1 MDSSLI
7 VMGTVLII
15 LLCLSAFLSSS
26 EMALIS
32 LSSIR
37 LKMSS
42 DEGNK
47 KAKKTQKLLNNYN
60 LTIVSIVV
68 GNNIVNI
75 LLPTISTLF
84 FTQLISNK
92 LIAIFVSTVLMTI
105 IVIFFGEIIPK
116 IYGKDQ
122 QENLVFKVV
131 DILDIMIRILYPI
144 TKIFL
149 VLTDFIQDHF
159 FPETS
164 DEEIEVE
171 EELLTRIEEGVE
183 EGSLNEDEEELIRN
197 AIEFEEIRV
206 EEVLRPKADIFMIN
220 VDTPNDK
227 IFMLMSKERYSR
239 IPVYE
244 HDTDNI
250 IGILYE
256 RDFLT
261 AYIDYRDLDI
271 RDILREV
278 NFIPDTMRISLL
290 LPQLQKDRSHL
301 AMVVDEHGTIQG
313 LITVEDIIEE
323 LVGDIWDEDEDIQS
337 EIKPLNNQQ
346 YLVLGSA
353 TLSDFNEYFENKELP
368 EIESEQE
375 NTIAGYVIE
384 LLQAIP
390 EEGDRCSDETYQF
403 EVKSMDN
410 NRIDQILVTILGGDE

>member
-68 GNNIVNI
+68 GNNIINI

-131 DILDIMIRILYPI
+131 DILDVMIRILYPI

-220 VDTPNDK
+220 ADTPNDE

-271 RDILREV
+271 HDILREV

-337 EIKPLNNQQ
+337 EIKPLNNHQ
-346 YLVLGSA
+346 YLVLGSV

-390 EEGDRCSDETYQF
+390 KEGDRCCDETYRF

>member
-131 DILDIMIRILYPI
+131 DILDVMIRILYPI

-164 DEEIEVE
+164 DEEIEIE

-220 VDTPNDK
+220 VETPNDE

-346 YLVLGSA
+346 YLVLGSV

-390 EEGDRCSDETYQF
+390 KEGDRCCDETYRF

>member
-131 DILDIMIRILYPI
+131 DILDVMIRILYPI

-220 VDTPNDK
+220 VDTPNDE

-346 YLVLGSA
+346 YLVLGSV
-353 TLSDFNEYFENKELP
+353 TLSDFNEYFENEELP

-390 EEGDRCSDETYQF
+390 KEGDRCCDETYRF

>member
-131 DILDIMIRILYPI
+131 DILDVMIRILYPI

-220 VDTPNDK
+220 ADTPNDE

-346 YLVLGSA
+346 YLVLGSV

-390 EEGDRCSDETYQF
+390 TEGDRCSDETYRF
-403 EVKSMDN
+403 EVKTMDN

>member
-337 EIKPLNNQQ
+337 EIKPLNDQQ
-346 YLVLGSA
+346 YLVLGSV

-390 EEGDRCSDETYQF
+390 EEGDRCSDETYRF

>member
-84 FTQLISNK
+84 FTQLISNQFV
-92 LIAIFVSTVLMTI
+92 AIFVSTVLMTI

-122 QENLVFKVV
+122 QENFVFKVV
-131 DILDIMIRILYPI
+131 DILDIMIKILYPI

-149 VLTDFIQDHF
+149 VLTDLIQDRF

-220 VDTPNDK
+220 VDTPNNE
-227 IFMLMSKERYSR
+227 IFMLMNQERYSR
-239 IPVYE
+239 IPVFE
-244 HDTDNI
+244 HNTDNI

-261 AYIDYRDLDI
+261 AYIDYHDFDI
-271 RDILREV
+271 RDILRDV

-323 LVGDIWDEDEDIQS
+323 IVGDIWDEDEDIQS
-337 EIKPLNNQQ
+337 EIKPLNDQQ
-346 YLVLGSA
+346 YLVLGSVA
-353 TLSDFNEYFENKELP
+353 LSDFNEYFEYKELP

-390 EEGDRCSDETYQF
+390 EEGDRCSDDTYRF
-403 EVKSMDN
+403 DVKSMDN

>member
-37 LKMSS
+37 LKMSC

-92 LIAIFVSTVLMTI
+92 FIAIFASTVLMTI

-122 QENLVFKVV
+122 QENFVFKVV
-131 DILDIMIRILYPI
+131 DILDIMIKILYPI

-220 VDTPNDK
+220 VDTPNDQ
-227 IFMLMSKERYSR
+227 IFMLMSQERYSR

-323 LVGDIWDEDEDIQS
+323 LVGEIWDEDEEVQS
-337 EIKPLNNQQ
+337 EIKPLNDQQ
-346 YLVLGSA
+346 YLVLGSV
-353 TLSDFNEYFENKELP
+353 TLSDFNEYFGNKELP

-390 EEGDRCSDETYQF
+390 EEGDRCSDETYRF

>member
-37 LKMSS
+37 LRMSS

-131 DILDIMIRILYPI
+131 DILDVMIRILYPI

-220 VDTPNDK
+220 ADTPNDE

-346 YLVLGSA
+346 YLVLGSV
-353 TLSDFNEYFENKELP
+353 TLSDFNEYFGNEELP

-390 EEGDRCSDETYQF
+390 KEGDRCCDETYRF

>member
-220 VDTPNDK
+220 VETPDDE

-346 YLVLGSA
+346 YLVLGSV
-353 TLSDFNEYFENKELP
+353 TLSDFNEYFENEELP

-390 EEGDRCSDETYQF
+390 NEGDRCSDETYRF

>member
-92 LIAIFVSTVLMTI
+92 IIAIFVSTVLMTI

-122 QENLVFKVV
+122 QENFVFKVV
-131 DILDIMIRILYPI
+131 DILDIMIKILYPI

-159 FPETS
+159 FPETT

-227 IFMLMSKERYSR
+227 IFMLMSQERYSR
-239 IPVYE
+239 IPIYE

-261 AYIDYRDLDI
+261 SYIEYRDLDI

-278 NFIPDTMRISLL
+278 NFVPDTMRISLL

-323 LVGDIWDEDEDIQS
+323 LVGEIWDEDEDIQS
-337 EIKPLNNQQ
+337 EIKPLNDQQ
-346 YLVLGSA
+346 YLVLGSV

-390 EEGDRCSDETYQF
+390 EEGDRCSDETYRF

>member
-131 DILDIMIRILYPI
+131 DILDVMIRILYPI

-164 DEEIEVE
+164 DEDIEVE

-261 AYIDYRDLDI
+261 AYIDHRDLDI

-337 EIKPLNNQQ
+337 EIKPLNNHQ
-346 YLVLGSA
+346 YLVLGSV

-390 EEGDRCSDETYQF
+390 KEGDRCCDETYRF

>member
-42 DEGNK
+42 EEGNK

-84 FTQLISNK
+84 FTQLISNQF
-92 LIAIFVSTVLMTI
+92 IAIFVSTVLMTI

-122 QENLVFKVV
+122 QENFVFKVV
-131 DILDIMIRILYPI
+131 DILDIMIKILYPI

-220 VDTPNDK
+220 VDTPNDE
-227 IFMLMSKERYSR
+227 IFMLMSQERYSR

-337 EIKPLNNQQ
+337 EIKPLNDQQ
-346 YLVLGSA
+346 YLVLGSV

-390 EEGDRCSDETYQF
+390 EEGDRCSDETYRF

>member
-131 DILDIMIRILYPI
+131 DILDVMIRILYPI

-261 AYIDYRDLDI
+261 AYIDYHDLDI

-346 YLVLGSA
+346 YLVLGSV
-353 TLSDFNEYFENKELP
+353 TLSDFNEYFENEELP

-390 EEGDRCSDETYQF
+390 NEGDRCSDETYRF

>member
-131 DILDIMIRILYPI
+131 DILDVMIRILYPI

-337 EIKPLNNQQ
+337 EIKPLNNHQ
-346 YLVLGSA
+346 YLVLGSV
-353 TLSDFNEYFENKELP
+353 TLSDFNEYFENEELP

-390 EEGDRCSDETYQF
+390 KEGDRCCDETYRF

>member
-131 DILDIMIRILYPI
+131 DILDVMIRILYPI

-220 VDTPNDK
+220 VETPNDE

-337 EIKPLNNQQ
+337 EIKPLNNHQ
-346 YLVLGSA
+346 YLVLGSV
-353 TLSDFNEYFENKELP
+353 TLSDFNEYFGNKELP

-390 EEGDRCSDETYQF
+390 KEGDRCCDETYRF

>member
-149 VLTDFIQDHF
+149 VLTDFIQDHL

-206 EEVLRPKADIFMIN
+206 EEVLRPKVDIFMIN
-220 VDTPNDK
+220 VDTPNDE

-278 NFIPDTMRISLL
+278 SFIPDTMRISLL

-337 EIKPLNNQQ
+337 EIKPLNNHQ
-346 YLVLGSA
+346 YLVLGSV

-390 EEGDRCSDETYQF
+390 KEGDRCCDETYRF

>member
-37 LKMSS
+37 LKMSC

-122 QENLVFKVV
+122 QENFVFKVV
-131 DILDIMIRILYPI
+131 DILDIMIKILYPI

-220 VDTPNDK
+220 VDTPNDE
-227 IFMLMSKERYSR
+227 IFMLMSQERYSR

-346 YLVLGSA
+346 YLVLGSV

-375 NTIAGYVIE
+375 NTIAGYVIK

-390 EEGDRCSDETYQF
+390 KEGDRCCDETYRF

>member
-15 LLCLSAFLSSS
+15 LLCLSAFLSST

-131 DILDIMIRILYPI
+131 DILDIMIKILYPI

-220 VDTPNDK
+220 VETPNDE
-227 IFMLMSKERYSR
+227 IFILMSKERYSR

-261 AYIDYRDLDI
+261 AYIDYYDLDI

-337 EIKPLNNQQ
+337 EIKPLNNHQ
-346 YLVLGSA
+346 YLVLGSV

-390 EEGDRCSDETYQF
+390 KEGDRCCDETYRF

>member
-131 DILDIMIRILYPI
+131 DILDVMIRILYPI

-149 VLTDFIQDHF
+149 VLTDFIQEHF

-337 EIKPLNNQQ
+337 EIKPLNNHQ
-346 YLVLGSA
+346 YLVLGSV

-390 EEGDRCSDETYQF
+390 KEGDRCCDETYRF